1 MELIAQRVNTE
12 YHCGQPVRNAISI
25 RAAIQRYRRQLAE
38 THAVGTLD

>member
-12 YHCGQPVRNAISI
+12 YHGGQSVRNAISI

-38 THAVGTLD
+38 THAVVTLD